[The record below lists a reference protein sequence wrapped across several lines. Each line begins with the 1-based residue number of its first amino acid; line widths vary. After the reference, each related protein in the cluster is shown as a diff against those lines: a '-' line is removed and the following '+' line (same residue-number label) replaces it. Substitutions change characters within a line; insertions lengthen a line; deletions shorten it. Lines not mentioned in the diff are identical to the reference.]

1 MSEGARLQ
9 ELAAYQILDTPRE
22 AVFDAFA
29 RIAAEMCGVRMAAI
43 TFVDAER
50 EWFKSKTGIDRSFI
64 PRDEGFAEAIM
75 AAADVFEV
83 GDASRDDRFKDR
95 ACVCEQPQIRFYAGV
110 PLRSLQGHV
119 LGTFAVM
126 SREPHALST
135 QQREGLR
142 EFASAVMQALE
153 ARRELRAL
161 FAESAAAR
169 EQIALL
175 LKAIDVAGDVILV
188 YRVDPQSDDLML
200 TYMNEA
206 YTKQTG
212 YAREEALGHSLTQMR
227 HAMPDDAGMGHLRD
241 AIARGE
247 AASMEIVSYRK
258 DGTTFWNQVTLHP
271 IWSESGKITHWVT
284 IERDVS
290 EAIERESKLEDQQ
303 ARLLLLISAARRLFS
318 ALDYRALV
326 QRLEEAVRELIG
338 AQTIVHDVIPG
349 AAADTGDGL
358 IARAARTHG
367 HVTDESRLRAA
378 AAAGITERAARVIE
392 VRSSDGRALRSGDM
406 FVLDLLAEYFG
417 VAARN
422 ASLVAE
428 LEERRSAI
436 LELNQ
441 VKTDLIAMLAHD
453 FKSPLT
459 SIVGFTELAME
470 LGEVND
476 DQREYLESVKRQA
489 LRLADLAS
497 DTLAFSRLERNE
509 IDLALADVD
518 LSAMASETAEVFGDQ
533 RNIVVS
539 VTGDTIVRGDAN
551 RLRQV
556 FFNLV
561 ENAIKYS
568 PQGQPV
574 EIRVRALAS
583 NGVPS
588 LRVQVIDRGI
598 GVPRKE
604 LKSVFGRFSR
614 ASNARKLRIA
624 GTGFGLYLARQIVE
638 LHGGTITVSSTE
650 GKGSTFTV
658 DLPRAG
664 APLQETPLSVAVLE
678 SERESR
684 SFIAHA
690 LREAGLRVNVHHS
703 VDELLEWMEIDHVDR
718 LVIDLDDMV
727 LATEHV
733 AVLEEQQSRRGFA
746 VVGVGGADRPEIE
759 SATRLA
765 KPFLVQDL
773 LTAILSRPE

>member
-1 MSEGARLQ
+1 MS
-9 ELAAYQILDTPRE
+9 
-22 AVFDAFA
+22 
-29 RIAAEMCGVRMAAI
+29 AE
-43 TFVDAER
+43 
-50 EWFKSKTGIDRSFI
+50 
-64 PRDEGFAEAIM
+64 
-75 AAADVFEV
+75 
-83 GDASRDDRFKDR
+83 
-95 ACVCEQPQIRFYAGV
+95 
-110 PLRSLQGHV
+110 
-119 LGTFAVM
+119 
-126 SREPHALST
+126 
-135 QQREGLR
+135 
-142 EFASAVMQALE
+142 
-153 ARRELRAL
+153 
-161 FAESAAAR
+161 
-169 EQIALL
+169 L
-175 LKAIDVAGDVILV
+175 LKAIDVAGDPILV
-188 YRVDPQSDDLML
+188 YRVDPQSGDLIL
-200 TYMNEA
+200 TYINEA

-212 YAREEALGHSLTQMR
+212 YTREEALGRSLTQMR

-241 AIARGE
+241 AIERGE
-247 AASMEIVSYRK
+247 PAYMEIVSYRK

-271 IWSESGKITHWVT
+271 IRSESGRITHWIT

-290 EAIERESKLEDQQ
+290 EAIERESKLEDQHT
-303 ARLLLLISAARRLFS
+303 RLLLLISAARRLFG

-326 QRLEEAVRELIG
+326 QRLEEAVCELIG
-338 AQTIVHDVIPG
+338 AQTVVHDVIPG
-349 AAADTGDGL
+349 AAGIDDPL

-367 HVTDESRLRAA
+367 HVTDEKRLRAA
-378 AAAGITERAARVIE
+378 AAAGITGRAARVIE
-392 VRSSDGRALRSGDM
+392 VRSGNGRALRSGDL

-470 LGEVND
+470 LGEVNE
-476 DQREYLESVKRQA
+476 DQREYLESVKRLA

-518 LSAMASETAEVFGDQ
+518 LCAMARETAEVFGDQ
-533 RNIVVS
+533 RSIVVS
-539 VTGDTIVRGDAN
+539 ATGATTVRGDAN

-556 FFNLV
+556 FFNLA

-574 EIRVRALAS
+574 EIRVRAS
-583 NGVPS
+583 TGEVEPGV
-588 LRVQVIDRGI
+588 RVQVIDHGI

-650 GKGSTFTV
+650 GKGSTFTIE
-658 DLPRAG
+658 LPRAG
-664 APLQETPLSVAVLE
+664 APLHETPLSVAVLE

-690 LREAGLRVNVHHS
+690 LREAGLRVNVHRS
-703 VDELLEWMEIDHVDR
+703 VDELLAWMEIDHVDR
-718 LVIDLDDMV
+718 LVIDLDDTV
-727 LATEHV
+727 LAPEHV
-733 AVLEEQQSRRGFA
+733 TALREQQRHLGFS
-746 VVGVGGADRPEIE
+746 VVGVGGADRPALEPA
-759 SATRLA
+759 SRLA